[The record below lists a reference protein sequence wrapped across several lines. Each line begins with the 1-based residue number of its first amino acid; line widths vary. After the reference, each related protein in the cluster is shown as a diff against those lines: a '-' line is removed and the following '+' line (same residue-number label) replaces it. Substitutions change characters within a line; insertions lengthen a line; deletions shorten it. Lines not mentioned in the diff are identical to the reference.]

1 MAKHAEIPDGVTT
14 LGEAIRHLRVVRGLS
29 LRSLAEAAGVSA
41 PFLSDLERN
50 RRSTDRIEQFAEAL
64 GVGPEVLQGF
74 DTRLPSDVRAW
85 ISGNPG
91 VATLLRD
98 LRDSGLSPA
107 ELRSAFRRLKR

>member
-1 MAKHAEIPDGVTT
+1 MPKHPEFPEWVTT
-14 LGEAIRHLRVVRGLS
+14 LGEAIRHLREHRGMS

-50 RRSTDRIEQFAEAL
+50 RRSTDRIDQFAKALEVEAD
-64 GVGPEVLQGF
+64 VLRRF
-74 DTRLPSDVRAW
+74 DTRLPSDIRAW

-91 VATLLRD
+91 IATLLRE
-98 LRDSGLSPA
+98 LRDTGLSPA

>member
-1 MAKHAEIPDGVTT
+1 MAKHAEFPEEVTT
-14 LGEAIRHLRVVRGLS
+14 LGEAIRYLREKREMS

-50 RRSTDRIEQFAEAL
+50 RRSTDRIEQFAKAL
-64 GVGPEVLQGF
+64 GVEPDVLQGF

-85 ISGNPG
+85 ISGSPG
-91 VATLLRD
+91 IATLLRE
-98 LRDSGLSPA
+98 LRDTGLSPA